1 MAYAFND
8 DKSKINISDR
18 NWIPIQINDTEYVKS
33 GSKLYYSRGTSGEV
47 RIIGNLDFKTA
58 PAGMVS
64 YFAQLPDEI
73 KPKGAWAGG
82 FGGYRTSPVFY
93 THTLLARVV
102 FELGQKGP
110 NNNDISIKFI
120 DAINSNNQY
129 AIFEFDYF
137 LMKDN

>member
-1 MAYAFND
+1 MAYGFNE
-8 DKSKINISDR
+8 DKSKVNISDR
-18 NWIPIQINDTEYVKS
+18 NWIPIQINNTEYVKS

-47 RIIGNLDFKTA
+47 RIIGNLDFKA
-58 PAGMVS
+58 VSAGTVS

-73 KPKGAWAGG
+73 KPKGDFAGG
-82 FGGYRTSPVFY
+82 FGIFRTSPVFY
-93 THTLLARVV
+93 THSLLARVA

-137 LMKDN
+137 PMKDN